1 MLSKLQ
7 RRAIFYSGIENDLGI
22 DIRQSFG
29 FKRCLRNKWTVIK
42 HRHLKFGI
50 MNSREASPS

>member
-22 DIRQSFG
+22 DILSSE
-29 FKRCLRNKWTVIK
+29 TV
-42 HRHLKFGI
+42 
-50 MNSREASPS
+50 SPDNLSVSNVV